1 MVSRL
6 LHYRRNVIT
15 DLLDTEASNLKDQL
29 WHAMLGHC
37 RTRLNTYIEN
47 LVEHFSRLCPTDTQD
62 RSGTFASGHGLP
74 DALQKIKDLCTMY
87 RTSETSDHCLERLVL
102 EANEARKSIPRKDNA
117 MQGPTRLRKVWTDI
131 RFLSRL
137 RIAYSHFIII
147 ATGFACFEKVSIH
160 CLNEK
165 NILNSRILEP
175 LSMAKTFGLLYDS
188 EDAKVA
194 ASLAAAQ
201 TDIIN
206 RKREREAKRK
216 RNETGKRKRKGS
228 NRSREYTKE
237 TLERDFV
244 TLQVESK
251 FCHAEIQILLHL
263 AVQGTTDDVYQY
275 IGSSKYSCWLCW
287 NFLEVFSQLRT
298 RGCHDKMY
306 HNWRIPEIGPLNTQ
320 SVDHIVNTL
329 VQVQAKLKRSLLEE
343 NEQRVDAQAESS
355 AGKTM
360 FSDQASL
367 PARPKNPSIAR
378 YVVRLSSVH

>member
-1 MVSRL
+1 
-6 LHYRRNVIT
+6 
-15 DLLDTEASNLKDQL
+15 
-29 WHAMLGHC
+29 
-37 RTRLNTYIEN
+37 
-47 LVEHFSRLCPTDTQD
+47 VEHFSRLCPTDTHD

-131 RFLSRL
+131 RFLGRL

-165 NILNSRILEP
+165 NILHSRILEP

-216 RNETGKRKRKGS
+216 RNETGKGKRKGS
-228 NRSREYTKE
+228 NRSRE
-237 TLERDFV
+237 LHER
-244 TLQVESK
+244 
-251 FCHAEIQILLHL
+251 
-263 AVQGTTDDVYQY
+263 
-275 IGSSKYSCWLCW
+275 
-287 NFLEVFSQLRT
+287 NF
-298 RGCHDKMY
+298 G
-306 HNWRIPEIGPLNTQ
+306 
-320 SVDHIVNTL
+320 
-329 VQVQAKLKRSLLEE
+329 A
-343 NEQRVDAQAESS
+343 
-355 AGKTM
+355 
-360 FSDQASL
+360 
-367 PARPKNPSIAR
+367 
-378 YVVRLSSVH
+378 

>member
-1 MVSRL
+1 M
-6 LHYRRNVIT
+6 
-15 DLLDTEASNLKDQL
+15 
-29 WHAMLGHC
+29 
-37 RTRLNTYIEN
+37 
-47 LVEHFSRLCPTDTQD
+47 DTQD
-62 RSGTFASGHGLP
+62 RSGTFASGQCLP

-87 RTSETSDHCLERLVL
+87 RTSDTSDHCLERLVL

-117 MQGPTRLRKVWTDI
+117 MQGSTPLRKVWTDI
-131 RFLSRL
+131 RFLGRL
-137 RIAYSHFIII
+137 RIAYSHFITI

-165 NILNSRILEP
+165 NILNSRVLEP
-175 LSMAKTFGLLYDS
+175 LSMAKTFVLLYDS

-194 ASLAAAQ
+194 ASLAAVQ

-216 RNETGKRKRKGS
+216 RNETGKRKGKRKGS
-228 NRSREYTKE
+228 NRNRECTKE
-237 TLERDFV
+237 TLECDFV

-251 FCHAEIQILLHL
+251 FYHAEIQILLHL

-275 IGSSKYSCWLCW
+275 IGCSKYSCWLCW

-298 RGCHDKMY
+298 RGCHDKIY

-355 AGKTM
+355 AGKTT

-367 PARPKNPSIAR
+367 PARPKNPLIAR
-378 YVVRLSSVH
+378 YVVRWSSVH